1 MKKWWKKLERALERI
16 SRGKK
21 LAVNLALC
29 AFLLVL
35 IWSRFGYP
43 LPTAELEFR
52 RMERTHLLPASELQG
67 VFRRENE
74 WVVVGL
80 QEDSV
85 LFSEDRSLD
94 RWPRSVAGP
103 ALVPIGR
110 FVWTELSVIAVDVPQ
125 GTASARL
132 DLSMDC
138 WYYLRGDGWSAS
150 GERGG
155 SLGENMDDWKPW
167 AKDFHIEGEP
177 LKEGGILFRVPV
189 GDRESME
196 YELLRLLTKQ
206 NTYQQSAK
214 QRGLNCHMEA
224 VFYGQDGRELGRTAL
239 STLEE

>member
-1 MKKWWKKLERALERI
+1 MKDRWLKLWRSRPRL
-16 SRGKK
+16 SRGWKIVRN
-21 LAVNLALC
+21 LAVTLICLS
-29 AFLLVL
+29 VL
-35 IWSRFGYP
+35 WAWAGYP

-52 RMERTHLLPASELQG
+52 RLERQNLLPPSELQG
-67 VFRRENE
+67 VFRRENQ
-74 WVVVGL
+74 WVVAGL

-94 RWPRSVAGP
+94 RWPRSGAGP

-110 FVWTELSVIAVDVPQ
+110 FVWTELDVIAVDVPQ

-138 WYYLRGDGWSAS
+138 WYYLRGDSWSAS

-155 SLGENMDDWKPW
+155 VLGENMDDWKPW
-167 AKDFHIEGEP
+167 AKDFHIEGEL

-189 GDRESME
+189 EDRESME
-196 YELLRLLTKQ
+196 YELLRLLATQ

-224 VFYGQDGRELGRTAL
+224 VFYGQDGQELGRATL
-239 STLEE
+239 NTLEE